1 MKYKKF
7 PSLYELYYNK
17 WNGIDFD
24 KEKLIKLIRRIKLL
38 KFTSIFYNQHKE
50 ELELLNKIYQSYD
63 EKTLIKLL
71 NNDEI
76 VSRNAYI
83 EKWARIGAIDILL
96 NNIYSRQTY
105 TSIINLPRE
114 DYQLTIKRIEELIK
128 VAQSLTHQSDKI
140 SNDIPG
146 NE

>member
-1 MKYKKF
+1 MLLF
-7 PSLYELYYNK
+7 SNTI
-17 WNGIDFD
+17 ID
-24 KEKLIKLIRRIKLL
+24 LSNLA
-38 KFTSIFYNQHKE
+38 HKE
-50 ELELLNKIYQSYD
+50 ELKLLNQIYKSYD

-105 TSIINLPRE
+105 ISIINLPRE
-114 DYQLTIKRIEELIK
+114 DYQMVIKRIEELIK
-128 VAQSLTHQSDKI
+128 IAQNLTNRDLEQRLRI
-140 SNDIPG
+140 Y
-146 NE
+146 